1 MEESKSPLKLIK
13 PSRNEARGAT
23 APSSTSSRSL
33 KEAPATQRE
42 GPGPKPATACRSKE
56 NITTAREDHKDQGN
70 NCGTGTGRASTASPQ
85 DPGRGKPRRLTGRTS
100 SGERGK
106 VRLEGLQ
113 QQRGDARP
121 SLVTGRSPAG
131 VGVDRD
137 TGATGMVATSSEE
150 GLTLQTKTSPLKE
163 KSPGELFYTL
173 HNYRL
178 MFEPLAAI
186 LCLC

>member
-85 DPGRGKPRRLTGRTS
+85 DPGKPRRLTGRTS
-100 SGERGK
+100 SGERRKGM
-106 VRLEGLQ
+106 VGLGGQ
-113 QQRGDARP
+113 QQAGQGGDARAM
-121 SLVTGRSPAG
+121 VATGGSPAG
-131 VGVDRD
+131 GGRD
-137 TGATGMVATSSEE
+137 TGAGTVATSSDDV
-150 GLTLQTKTSPLKE
+150 LTAQTKTPKMGPLKE
-163 KSPGELFYTL
+163 KSPGALFYS
-173 HNYRL
+173 
-178 MFEPLAAI
+178 LAT
-186 LCLC
+186 

>member
-1 MEESKSPLKLIK
+1 MEESKKPLKSVK
-13 PSRNEARGAT
+13 HSRNEAKGAK
-23 APSSTSSRSL
+23 ASSSASSRPL
-33 KEAPATQRE
+33 KEAPAQRVC
-42 GPGPKPATACRSKE
+42 PKPATACRSKE

>member
-56 NITTAREDHKDQGN
+56 NITTAREDHKDQGSN
-70 NCGTGTGRASTASPQ
+70 RGTGRASTASPQ